1 MMIRAEERSIRMAV
15 IIIYLAVFAGGF
27 GVVLLEEC
35 LKEYRRQTR
44 GLTLDEQF
52 QRTMADLD
60 RDVREN
66 INTGV
71 VRLRQECKR
80 DGRTKAAQR

>member
-60 RDVREN
+60 RGCSREHQYGCCE
-66 INTGV
+66 TAAGV
-71 VRLRQECKR
+71 QE